1 MGKLISKVPL
11 TSDIMCI
18 LNHLEYFSQNNTLME
33 TMRGDVGVGGRVCV
47 EVSTFKI
54 TS

>member
-11 TSDIMCI
+11 TSDIVCI
-18 LNHLEYFSQNNTLME
+18 FNHLKYFFQNNTLVE
-33 TMRGDVGVGGRVCV
+33 TMRGDVGVGIRVCV

-54 TS
+54 TA